1 MRTSPFCIVL
11 ALAVSASAAAN
22 IQPPASHSSG
32 LGLEASCGFAA
43 LGPFIGPEAELGI
56 SIGERATVSV
66 GVKSIWMAEG
76 QAYTRTACLATNG
89 GAPTLIPE
97 SDEYEG
103 ATSFS
108 GVLSVHPPSPTR
120 FASISLH
127 IGYERSRFESQ
138 PVDWGH
144 GWVTGFVLQRRI
156 AQGDGLIVV
165 PYAGLQYHSGAL
177 RGDFGAVRG
186 RYVSVPAGVQ
196 LLARIRGRVH
206 VIITPLAVNIARDI
220 VEYRAG
226 LGFTLGNPK

>member
-1 MRTSPFCIVL
+1 
-11 ALAVSASAAAN
+11 
-22 IQPPASHSSG
+22 
-32 LGLEASCGFAA
+32 LEASCGFAA

-56 SIGERATVSV
+56 AISRYADISV

-76 QAYTRTACLATNG
+76 KAHTRTVYLATNG

-127 IGYERSRFESQ
+127 IGYERSRFESE

-144 GWVTGFVLQRRI
+144 GWFTGCILHRRI

-177 RGDFGAVRG
+177 RGDFGTARG

-196 LLARIRGRVH
+196 LLAPVRGRVRAT
-206 VIITPLAVNIARDI
+206 ITPLAVNIARDI
-220 VEYRAG
+220 VEYRVG
-226 LGFTLGNPK
+226 LGFTFGSPK